1 MKILLATDG
10 SEYSEIAAH
19 FLSRLCLTQ
28 DDEILILHAIS
39 SAPFRDD
46 RDSYYEG
53 LKRIKRE
60 IAPRILDSAVNI
72 LKHLDVR
79 LSTAIIDAYPDS
91 GIIDVALESGGSLI
105 VMGARGLRGIRSFLL
120 GSVTR
125 AVAINSPVPVLVV
138 KPSKKKTE
146 GTLRILYATDGSDFS
161 KETGIFLTSI
171 PFPEETSF
179 TILNVIPSN
188 YISIPDRYLIEV
200 GERVKEAVARI
211 RETEATRSDMTVRE
225 ARDILGRRFKNIG
238 VSVRFGDPS
247 IEILNEASSVEAD
260 IIAVGSSGLRGIK
273 GMLGSVSRYVLGHSE
288 CSVLVGKIKQ

>member
-19 FLSRLCLTQ
+19 FLSHLCLTQ
-28 DDEILILHAIS
+28 DDEILILHVIS
-39 SAPFRDD
+39 SVPFRDD

-161 KETGIFLTSI
+161 RETGIFLTSI

-211 RETEATRSDMTVRE
+211 RESEATRSDMTVRE